1 MVVSRPLVV
10 EGHLVPTN
18 SHIIPNIYAIHMD
31 PASWPQPELFN
42 PARFLVTSDNGEVRV
57 VKPKAFVPFG
67 VGQRMCLFDRLAEA
81 ELQLFFASIIHV
93 FDIEGQGFPEI
104 FREIDFFR
112 ISLISPISQIQ
123 KIHQILHNKK
133 QLIFVNK
140 SWQCKGKIRFA
151 AK

>member
-42 PARFLVTSDNGEVRV
+42 PAHFLVTSDNGEVRV

-81 ELQLFFASIIHV
+81 ELQLVLRLHHPCVRHRRSRIPRNILRNRFFPHFAKESQDII
-93 FDIEGQGFPEI
+93 
-104 FREIDFFR
+104 
-112 ISLISPISQIQ
+112 S
-123 KIHQILHNKK
+123 
-133 QLIFVNK
+133 
-140 SWQCKGKIRFA
+140 
-151 AK
+151 